1 MTIHLPP
8 APPLGARICTCPC
21 GKWYSPTKNDAR
33 ALRAEVETHT
43 GSTNPVR
50 YYTCDHG
57 GWHWTRQIEN
67 RKRTR

>member
-1 MTIHLPP
+1 MTTHPHP
-8 APPLGARICTCPC
+8 APPLGARIVMCACL
-21 GKWYSPTKNDAR
+21 KWYSPTKNDAR

-67 RKRTR
+67 RKRL

>member
-1 MTIHLPP
+1 MTRQNLPT
-8 APPLGARICTCPC
+8 PPLGARIVMCACL
-21 GKWYSPTKNDAR
+21 KWYSPTKNDAR
-33 ALRAEVETHT
+33 ALRHEVEQHT

-67 RKRTR
+67 RKRP